1 MKQLQADIKNKNF
14 KNIYVLYGP
23 QSYNR
28 KRYVKALIDLFL
40 PENDEINLTS
50 FYGKKI
56 DIREVHELSQT
67 MPFLAE
73 KRVIVL
79 ENTELFTK
87 ADEELVDLL
96 ETIPNSCCIIFSE
109 EKIDS
114 RLKQTKTAK
123 SKGCVAEFGDPTE
136 AELRDWVLKKL
147 AREHRQI
154 TEKALDLFLERC
166 GDDMWQ
172 VSNEL
177 EKVIS
182 YTFGKDG
189 IRPAD
194 VEAVMPPLPED
205 KIFGMI
211 DSMISGN
218 REEMLKYYS
227 DLLLLRS
234 DPFGILALIQQ
245 QFRLMLHAKE
255 MDEEGVNIK
264 DIATALKMRDTRVK
278 MALKAAKKSSK
289 INLERALLM
298 CADTEERIKSG
309 QIAAQSAQLAAQIG
323 LETLLTKLCDIRL

>member
-1 MKQLQADIKNKNF
+1 MKQLQADIKNKNY

-28 KRYVKALIDLFL
+28 NRYVKALVDLLL

-56 DIREVHELSQT
+56 DIKEVYEISQT

-96 ETIPNSCCIIFSE
+96 ENVPDSCCIIFSE

-123 SKGCVAEFGDPTE
+123 SKGCVAEFGNPTE
-136 AELRDWVLKKL
+136 ADLSDWVQKRL
-147 AREHRQI
+147 AKEHRQI
-154 TEKALDLFLERC
+154 TRNALDLFLTRC

-189 IRPAD
+189 IRPED
-194 VEAVMPPLPED
+194 VDAVMPPLPED

-211 DSMISGN
+211 DSMIAGN
-218 REEMLKYYS
+218 REDMQRYYS

-234 DPFGILALIQQ
+234 DPYGILALIEQ
-245 QFRLMLHAKE
+245 QFRLMLHVRE
-255 MDEEGVNIK
+255 MDKEGISIK
-264 DIATALKMRDTRVK
+264 DMATALKMRDTRVK
-278 MALKAAKKSSK
+278 MALPAARKSSK

-309 QIAAQSAQLAAQIG
+309 QIAQQVG
-323 LETLLTKLCDIRL
+323 LETLLVKLSDITNGRT

>member
-1 MKQLQADIKNKNF
+1 MKQLEADIKNKNY
-14 KNIYVLYGP
+14 KNIYVLFGP

-28 KRYVKALIDLFL
+28 KRYVKALVSLFL

-50 FYGKKI
+50 FYGNKI
-56 DIREVHELSQT
+56 DIREVYELSQT

-87 ADEELVDLL
+87 ANEELADLL
-96 ETIPNSCCIIFSE
+96 ESVPDSCCIIFSE

-123 SKGCVAEFGDPTE
+123 SKGCVAEFGNLTE
-136 AELRDWVLKKL
+136 ADLCDWVQKRL

-154 TEKALDLFLERC
+154 TKNALDLFLARC

-189 IRPAD
+189 IRPSD
-194 VEAVMPPLPED
+194 VEAVMLPLPED

-211 DSMISGN
+211 DSMIAGN
-218 REEMLKYYS
+218 REDMQRYYS

-234 DPFGILALIQQ
+234 DPYGILALIEQ

-255 MDEEGVNIK
+255 MNEEGLNIK
-264 DIATALKMRDTRVK
+264 DMASALKMRDTRVK
-278 MALKAAKKSSK
+278 MALQAAKKSST
-289 INLERALLM
+289 INLKRALEM
-298 CADTEERIKSG
+298 CADTEERIKIG
-309 QIAAQSAQLAAQIG
+309 QITQQIG
-323 LETLLTKLCDIRL
+323 LETLLTDLCDIRD

>member
-1 MKQLQADIKNKNF
+1 MKQLQADIKNRNY

-28 KRYVKALIDLFL
+28 KRYVKALVDLFL

-50 FYGKKI
+50 FYGKKV
-56 DIREVHELSQT
+56 DLKEVYELAQT
-67 MPFLAE
+67 MPFLSE

-87 ADEELVDLL
+87 ASEELVDLI
-96 ETIPNSCCIIFSE
+96 ENVPESCCIIFSE
-109 EKIDS
+109 EKTDS

-123 SKGCVAEFGDPTE
+123 SKGCVAEFGNLSE

-147 AREHRQI
+147 SREHRQI
-154 TEKALDLFLERC
+154 TENALDMFLTRC

-182 YTFGKDG
+182 YTFGRDG

-194 VEAVMPPLPED
+194 VDAVIPPLPED
-205 KIFGMI
+205 KIFRMI
-211 DSMISGN
+211 DAMIAGN
-218 REEMLKYYS
+218 RGEMLQYYS

-234 DPFGILALIQQ
+234 DPAGILALIRE
-245 QFRLMLHAKE
+245 QFRLMLHVKS
-255 MDEEGVNIK
+255 MDDDGISIR
-264 DIATALKMRDTRVK
+264 DMAATLKMRDTRVK
-278 MALKAAKKSSK
+278 MALPAARKSSK
-289 INLERALLM
+289 IGLERAIGM
-298 CADTEERIKSG
+298 CADTDERIRSG
-309 QIAAQSAQLAAQIG
+309 QIAEQIG
-323 LETLLTKLCDIRL
+323 LETLINELCDIRS